1 MYINKM
7 NIFKVKIMSK
17 KQQLSKQSQRPVK
30 PIHPK
35 KNKNGIEQRGVIV
48 ENCGNTNFKIQLDIN
63 PDIIVNGTISGKM
76 RMHYIKVNVGDSVIV
91 EMSPYDLTHC
101 RITKRLN

>member
-1 MYINKM
+1 MSK
-7 NIFKVKIMSK
+7 KMSK

-30 PIHPK
+30 PIQP
-35 KNKNGIEQRGVIV
+35 KNKNAIEQRGVIV

>member
-17 KQQLSKQSQRPVK
+17 KQQLSKQSQRSVK
-30 PIHPK
+30 PIQPN
-35 KNKNGIEQRGVIV
+35 KNKNAIEQRGVIV
-48 ENCGNTNFKIQLDIN
+48 ENCGNTNFRIQLDIN

-91 EMSPYDLTHC
+91 EMSPYELTH
-101 RITKRLN
+101 

>member
-1 MYINKM
+1 M

-17 KQQLSKQSQRPVK
+17 KQQLSKQSQRSVK
-30 PIHPK
+30 TIQTNQ
-35 KNKNGIEQRGVIV
+35 NKNAIEQRGVIV
-48 ENCGNTNFKIQLDIN
+48 ENCANTNLRIRLDIN
-63 PDIIVNGTISGKM
+63 QDIIVNGTISGKM